1 MIYNCIS
8 GGDVLFETLLIQ
20 QVNSSWTFLRR
31 REVMNSKLRNSFL
44 ILLFMI
50 FLGTGCQSEG
60 GGGKEGGKGN
70 YQKVFLATI
79 TTELSIQEKDDLL
92 FMWEEE
98 KLAGDVYLTLGSR
111 YGSRVFNNIAVSE
124 QAHMDSIKHLLT
136 QVNLDVPVD
145 ETQTGNFQNSDISQL
160 YFDLIQR
167 GSLSLHEAYQ
177 VGLDIENLDIED
189 LSTRIN
195 MANDPGVIE
204 VFKKLL
210 SASYKHKSAFER
222 KL

>member
-1 MIYNCIS
+1 
-8 GGDVLFETLLIQ
+8 
-20 QVNSSWTFLRR
+20 
-31 REVMNSKLRNSFL
+31 MNSKLRNPFL

-50 FLGTGCQSEG
+50 FSATGCQSEG
-60 GGGKEGGKGN
+60 GGGKEGGN
-70 YQKVFLATI
+70 YQKAFLATI

-98 KLAGDVYLTLGSR
+98 KLARDVYLTLGSR
-111 YGSRVFNNIAVSE
+111 YGSRVFNNIAGSE
-124 QAHMDSIKHLLT
+124 QAHMDSIKYLLT

-177 VGLDIENLDIED
+177 VGLVIENLDIED
-189 LSTRIN
+189 LTTRIN
-195 MANDPGVIE
+195 MANDPGVIG